1 MLVLTRRPRQK
12 IMIGDDIVI
21 HIVEVNGD
29 NVRLAIDAPRSVK
42 VYRGEIYKV
51 IKEENRK
58 AAAPLN
64 DIDLSQALP
73 NKGL

>member
-58 AAAPLN
+58 AATPLN